1 MLMDDGTEQV
11 VVIKPLPY
19 QTPEEILQGNAELAA
34 LQDASD
40 CESIV
45 QCWGV
50 FDHRDPFYGKAYVQL
65 IME

>member
-1 MLMDDGTEQV
+1 MLMDDGTEEV

-19 QTPEEILQGNAELAA
+19 QTPEEILVANAELAA
-34 LQDASD
+34 LKDAQN
-40 CESIV
+40 CETIV

-50 FDHRDPFYGKAYVQL
+50 FDHRDPFDGTAYVQM